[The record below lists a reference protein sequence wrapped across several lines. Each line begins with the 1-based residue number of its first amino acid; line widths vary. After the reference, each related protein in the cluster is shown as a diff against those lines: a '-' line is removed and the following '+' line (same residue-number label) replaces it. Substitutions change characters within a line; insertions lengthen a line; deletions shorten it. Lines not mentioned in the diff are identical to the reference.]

1 MTTTAT
7 CTISSDDSTWYT
19 WADSTATTSVE
30 KSTWT
35 SWTSAASTTSTMPE
49 TTTYTDDGGTVWV
62 QWVGELTIETSVEE
76 PDRYDI
82 SHREVEEE
90 SDYKKREKEREI
102 AEDVAKELLLDLI
115 GKKELKVYEETGRL
129 FVKGKKFDYIV
140 QKDSFVQKIEKD
152 KITDLCVHL
161 DNKYKFPDTDNV
173 VAMKLLLETD
183 EDIILDLANEHG
195 SDDRPEKLPL
205 AACM

>member
-1 MTTTAT
+1 MSTTAT
-7 CTISSDDSTWYT
+7 CNISSSDTTWYA

-30 KSTWT
+30 ESTWT
-35 SWTSAASTTSTMPE
+35 SWTTVASTTSTLPD
-49 TTTYTDDGGTVWV
+49 TTISTDSNGTVWV
-62 QWVGELTIETSVEE
+62 QWVGELTIEESREE

-82 SHREVEEE
+82 SHREVENNNYE
-90 SDYKKREKEREI
+90 KRQKEREV

-115 GKKELKVYEETGRL
+115 GDEELKVYEETGRL

-152 KITDLCVHL
+152 KVTDLCVHL
-161 DNKYKFPDTDNV
+161 ENKYKFPDTDNV

-183 EDIILDLANEHG
+183 EDKVLELANSHG
-195 SDDRPEKLPL
+195 SDDRPEELPL